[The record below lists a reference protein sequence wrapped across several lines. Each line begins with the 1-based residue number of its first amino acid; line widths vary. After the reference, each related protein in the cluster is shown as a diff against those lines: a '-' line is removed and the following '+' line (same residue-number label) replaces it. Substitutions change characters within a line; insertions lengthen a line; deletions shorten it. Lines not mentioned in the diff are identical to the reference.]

1 MNEPFEMVSDRM
13 KLVFKKV
20 VLTEVALIGHFQN
33 SVGHLEF
40 MKYLDMFQKTK
51 QPNSNGIKVTHSS
64 SLMDGANIFLEK
76 CAERN
81 VRAEKQTL

>member
-1 MNEPFEMVSDRM
+1 MCHFE
-13 KLVFKKV
+13 
-20 VLTEVALIGHFQN
+20 N
-33 SVGHLEF
+33 SVWHLEF

>member
-1 MNEPFEMVSDRM
+1 MNEPLEMVIFRM
-13 KLVFKKV
+13 ALVFKKV
-20 VLTEVALIGHFQN
+20 AKVDLMSHFQN
-33 SVGHLEF
+33 SVWHLEF

>member
-1 MNEPFEMVSDRM
+1 MNEPFEMVIFRM
-13 KLVFKKV
+13 ALVFKKV
-20 VLTEVALIGHFQN
+20 AKVDLMSHFQN

>member
-1 MNEPFEMVSDRM
+1 MNEPFEMVIFRM
-13 KLVFKKV
+13 ALVFKKV
-20 VLTEVALIGHFQN
+20 AKVDLMSHFQN
-33 SVGHLEF
+33 SVGHLKF

>member
-1 MNEPFEMVSDRM
+1 MNEQFEMVTFRM
-13 KLVFKKV
+13 ALVFTVQESCTKKLWLV
-20 VLTEVALIGHFQN
+20 IFKIQWGIEIHEILGYV
-33 SVGHLEF
+33 S
-40 MKYLDMFQKTK
+40 KTK

-64 SLMDGANIFLEK
+64 SFMDGANIFLEK

>member
-1 MNEPFEMVSDRM
+1 MNEPFEMVIFRVA
-13 KLVFKKV
+13 LVFTKV
-20 VLTEVALIGHFQN
+20 AKVDLMCHFQN

-64 SLMDGANIFLEK
+64 SLIDGANIFLEK